1 MLLLRLYIALKGI
14 HLNIF
19 DSIRKFLTS
28 EYSLFIYFLIAAIFV
43 FLGKDLAG
51 LVFFVYVCSLIL
63 ILTEDFYALIMPL
76 LIITAIGM
84 KFYNSADLFIDIAPI
99 LIVPVCVG
107 LLLNYLLYHRNLP
120 HEKVEMGRGSYF
132 SAMLFTSVAV
142 TFGGLGTIK
151 PSNYFQAF
159 SILNIIGLG
168 LGMLLIYVILSKI
181 TKSNP
186 DYDFESYFAN
196 AMILLSLFI
205 AFELAKE
212 YVLNAYRFDQGFGVI
227 SVQWRNNASTLIMLS
242 MPFSFYMFFRNKL
255 YILIP
260 VINVVTLFLMGSR
273 GGVLF
278 GTFEFMFLFL
288 AIFALEK
295 ESRKTLIFI
304 FSVAIIILTLTYEK
318 WFNVLYFSMYRF
330 SDTKQSLSR
339 IRLWKQ
345 AIKDFINNPVFG
357 AGISNEKN
365 MKIYDAVR
373 GSLPW
378 THNSV
383 FQIIGSMGLLG
394 IVAYLYQFVI
404 RVKVI
409 IQHRKSLFKLTLFIS
424 YIFLELMSLVNPGI
438 FSPFPYLLI
447 VTIYYVLILKLSP
460 TYYVDEIKVAH
471 KAFDKVKKMG
481 FNIEER

>member
-1 MLLLRLYIALKGI
+1 M
-14 HLNIF
+14 NIF
-19 DSIRKFLTS
+19 TSFKKLLTS
-28 EYSLFIYFLIAAIFV
+28 EYSLFIHFLIAAIFV
-43 FLGKDLAG
+43 FLGKDLAC
-51 LVFFVYVCSLIL
+51 LVFFVYVCSFLL
-63 ILTEDFYALIMPL
+63 ILTEDVYALLMPL

-84 KFYNSADLFIDIAPI
+84 KFYNSLDLFTDMLPI
-99 LIVPVCVG
+99 LVTPVCIG
-107 LLLNYLLYHRNLP
+107 LLLNYLIYHRNFP
-120 HEKVEMGRGSYF
+120 HEKVEMKNGSYF

-142 TFGGLGTIK
+142 TLGGIGTIK
-151 PSNYFQAF
+151 ISNYFQAV
-159 SILNIIGLG
+159 SIFNIIGLG
-168 LGMLLIYVILSKI
+168 FGMLFIYVILSKI

-205 AFELAKE
+205 AFEIAKE

-278 GTFEFMFLFL
+278 GTFEFMFLFF

-304 FSVAIIILTLTYEK
+304 FSVAVIVLTLTYEK

-330 SDTKQSLSR
+330 SDTKQSMSR

-357 AGISNEKN
+357 AGIANEKN
-365 MKIYDAVR
+365 VKIYDAVK
-373 GSLPW
+373 GSIPW
-378 THNSV
+378 AHNSV

-394 IVAYLYQFVI
+394 IVGYLYQFVI

-409 IQHRKSLFKLTLFIS
+409 IHNRKSLFKLTLFIS

-438 FSPFPYLLI
+438 FSAFPYLLI
-447 VTIYYVLILKLSP
+447 ATIYFVLILKLSP

-471 KAFDKVKKMG
+471 RAFDKVKKFG
-481 FNIEER
+481 LNLGKR

>member
-1 MLLLRLYIALKGI
+1 M
-14 HLNIF
+14 NIF
-19 DSIRKFLTS
+19 TSFKKLLTS
-28 EYSLFIYFLIAAIFV
+28 EYSLFIHFLIAAIFV
-43 FLGKDLAG
+43 FLGKDLAC
-51 LVFFVYVCSLIL
+51 LVFFVYVCSFLL
-63 ILTEDFYALIMPL
+63 ILTEDVYALLMPL

-84 KFYNSADLFIDIAPI
+84 KFYNSLDLFTDMLPI
-99 LIVPVCVG
+99 LVTPVCIG
-107 LLLNYLLYHRNLP
+107 LLLNYLIYHRNFP
-120 HEKVEMGRGSYF
+120 HEKVEMKNGSYF

-142 TFGGLGTIK
+142 TFGGVGTIK
-151 PSNYFQAF
+151 ISNYFQAV
-159 SILNIIGLG
+159 SIFNIIGLG
-168 LGMLLIYVILSKI
+168 FGMLFIYVVLSKI

-205 AFELAKE
+205 AFEVAKE

-278 GTFEFMFLFL
+278 GTFEFMFLFF

-295 ESRKTLIFI
+295 DSRKTVIFI
-304 FSVAIIILTLTYEK
+304 FSVAVILLTLTYEK

-330 SDTKQSLSR
+330 SDTKQSMSR

-357 AGISNEKN
+357 AGIANEKN
-365 MKIYDAVR
+365 VKIYDAVK

-378 THNSV
+378 AHNSV

-409 IQHRKSLFKLTLFIS
+409 IHNRKSLFKLTLFIS

-438 FSPFPYLLI
+438 FSAFPYLLI
-447 VTIYYVLILKLSP
+447 ATIYFVLILKLSP

-471 KAFDKVKKMG
+471 RAFDKVKKFG
-481 FNIEER
+481 LNLGER